1 MQPLALNVSCMSVL
15 MRSTALPGRAVR
27 DYRLLLAV
35 DNLARL
41 AGQQL
46 RQQEVHTLGCGSC
59 D

>member
-1 MQPLALNVSCMSVL
+1 